1 MAVLLWI
8 MILFNQESLS
18 GQEVLN
24 RSIAY
29 HDPNGNWGTVGF
41 ELDFEETRPNADS
54 RFTNIIVDNSQ
65 GDFCIIREIDNHQV
79 SRHIIGN
86 TVTYDIDGSTS
97 YPHDDIKTFQLN
109 DERSYT
115 MRDYYLYLWGLPMKL
130 KDKGTIVHDEVI
142 YATFNNQ
149 KVLKLKVTY
158 DEKTGSD
165 IWYFYLDP
173 ANYSLRGYQ
182 FFHDEAVN
190 DGEYITLGSM
200 IDVSRMKIPSERSWY
215 VNKDST
221 YLGTDNI
228 IKAKPLVSHH

>member
-8 MILFNQESLS
+8 MIMFGQETLS

-29 HDPNGNWGTVGF
+29 HDPNGNWGALGL
-41 ELDFEETRPNADS
+41 ELNFEETRPNADS
-54 RFTNIIVDNSQ
+54 RFTNVIIDNSQ
-65 GDFCIIREIDNHQV
+65 GNFCMIRETDNHQIA
-79 SRHIIGN
+79 RHIIGN

-97 YPHDDIKTFQLN
+97 YPDEDVKTFQLN
-109 DERSYT
+109 DDRSYT

-130 KDKGTIVHDEVI
+130 KDNGTIVHDEVK
-142 YATFNNQ
+142 YVTFNNL

-158 DEKTGSD
+158 DEDTGSD

-182 FFHDEAVN
+182 FFHDEAAN
-190 DGEYITLGSM
+190 DGEYIILGSM
-200 IDVSRMKIPSERSWY
+200 ADASGMKIPGERSWY

-221 YLGTDNI
+221 YLGTDKI
-228 IKAKPLVSHH
+228 IKVKPLVSHH